1 VKSVANVVTRSRCS
15 FAILFLLLVA
25 PTPAAVPQSRAEAQQ
40 RETAL
45 DRYVAAPDPNFRF
58 AKAGELRAL
67 GDVSVTLLEL
77 TSQQWLTSKEVD
89 RPIWRHWL
97 VVYRPARV
105 TGDTALLYLGGGSST
120 GKRPQKTN
128 GVLAALAHDTGSVT
142 AELRM
147 IPNQPL
153 TFKSDPTRKERSED
167 EIVAF
172 TWDRYLRTADER
184 WPLRLP
190 MTKAAVRAMDTLTA
204 WTASAEGGG
213 RAATRFVLAGGSKR
227 GWTAWTAAAV
237 DHRVVALIAAVIDA
251 LNIVPS
257 FKHHWQAYGFWA
269 PAVSDYQDM
278 KIMEWL
284 DTPQFA
290 ALMAI
295 EDPWSYRSRLTMPKL
310 LLNSAGDQ
318 FFLPDSSRF
327 YFEALAGENHL
338 RYIPNSDHSL
348 DATNA
353 FETLQAFYT
362 AIVTGTPRPQF
373 SWTTDATGKITVTS
387 KTVPSA
393 VHLWQANNPK
403 ARDFRLETLG
413 AKWSMSDLMSSGPNT
428 WSARVPSPSAGWTAA
443 FVELTFPSG
452 GRYPLIFTTSVLV
465 TPERLPFPPPGSDA
479 VKESRRP

>member
-1 VKSVANVVTRSRCS
+1 M
-15 FAILFLLLVA
+15 
-25 PTPAAVPQSRAEAQQ
+25 PQSRAEPRRQ
-40 RETAL
+40 ETAL
-45 DRYVAAPDPNFRF
+45 DRYVAAPDLNFRF

-67 GDVSVTLLEL
+67 GGVSVTLLEL

-105 TGDTALLYLGGGSST
+105 TRDTALLYLGGGSNT
-120 GKRPQKTN
+120 GKRPQKANT
-128 GVLAALAHDTGSVT
+128 VLAALARDTGSVT

-190 MTKAAVRAMDTLTA
+190 MTKAAVRAMDALTA
-204 WTASAEGGG
+204 WTGSAEGGG

-237 DHRVVALIAAVIDA
+237 DRRVVALVPAVIDA

-269 PAVSDYQDM
+269 PAVADYQDM

-295 EDPWSYRSRLTMPKL
+295 EDPWSYRSRLTVPKL

-327 YFEALAGENHL
+327 YFDALAGEKHL

-362 AIVTGTPRPQF
+362 AIVTGTPRPHF

-387 KTVPSA
+387 KTAPSA
-393 VHLWQANNPK
+393 VRLWQATNPK

-413 AKWSMSDLMSSGPNT
+413 AKWSTSNLISSGPNT
-428 WSARVPSPSAGWTAA
+428 WSARVPPPPAGWTAA

-452 GRYPLIFTTSVLV
+452 GRYPFIFTTSVLV
-465 TPERLPFPPPGSDA
+465 TPERLPFPPPVATEGARSA
-479 VKESRRP
+479 PIRRHPQLDDERQGARTQNRP

>member
-1 VKSVANVVTRSRCS
+1 MADVVTRSRWSLVLC
-15 FAILFLLLVA
+15 FLLLVA
-25 PTPAAVPQSRAEAQQ
+25 PSAARAQTPAAARHQ
-40 RETAL
+40 ETAL

-67 GDVSVTLLEL
+67 GDVSVTILEL
-77 TSQQWLTSKEVD
+77 TSQQWLTPKEVD

-97 VVYRPARV
+97 LVYRPGRV
-105 TGDTALLYLGGGSST
+105 TRDTALLYLGGGSNT
-120 GKRPQKTN
+120 GKRPQKAN
-128 GVLAALAHDTGSVT
+128 SVLAALARDTGSVT

-153 TFKSDPTRKERSED
+153 TFRSDPSHKERSED

-172 TWDRYLRTADER
+172 TWDRYLRTGDER

-213 RAATRFVLAGGSKR
+213 RTVTRFVLAGGSKR

-237 DHRVVALIAAVIDA
+237 DRRVVALVPAVIDA

-257 FKHHWQAYGFWA
+257 FKHHWRAYGFWA
-269 PAVSDYQDM
+269 PAVVDYQDM
-278 KIMEWL
+278 KIMAWL

-295 EDPWSYRSRLTMPKL
+295 EDPWLYRARLTMPKL

-327 YFEALAGENHL
+327 YFEALAGEKHL

-353 FETLQAFYT
+353 FETLQAFYA
-362 AIVTGTPRPQF
+362 AIVTGTPRPHF
-373 SWTTDATGKITVTS
+373 TWATDATGRITVTS
-387 KTVPSA
+387 KTTPSA
-393 VHLWQANNPK
+393 VRLWQATNPK
-403 ARDFRLETLG
+403 TRDFRLETLG
-413 AKWSMSDLMSSGPNT
+413 AKWSMSELTSSGPNT
-428 WSARVPSPSAGWTAA
+428 WSARVRPPPAGWTAA

-452 GRYPLIFTTSVLV
+452 GRYPFIFTTSVLV
-465 TPERLPFPPPGSDA
+465 TPERLPFPPPGSA
-479 VKESRRP
+479 RC